1 MKVALLVLLALL
13 ICFPLAAQPAG
24 PGLNTVDKFGSTA
37 RENKKFGYTH
47 HENHHNYMSWIKP
60 GSITSINPNGMSCCG
75 NKDCDIV
82 RTFFD
87 QDTQEHYI
95 MYDGKELILSKEFR
109 VRELDGTYKKS
120 PDGNSHAC
128 IAEWQ
133 LGSPVVLCWVLGD
146 SLN

>member
-1 MKVALLVLLALL
+1 MRVVLLVLLFLFSTS
-13 ICFPLAAQPAG
+13 ISAQPAG

-47 HENHHNYMSWIKP
+47 HENHHNYMSWIRP
-60 GSITSINPNGMSCCG
+60 GSVTAETPKGTSCCG

-95 MYDGKELILSKEFR
+95 MYDGKGLILSKEFR
-109 VRELDGTYKKS
+109 VREADNTYKKS

-133 LGSPVVLCWVLGD
+133 LGKPVVLCWVPGD
-146 SLN
+146 TLN